1 MKKNKLLKRPNSGNN
16 IDNKR
21 NSKDIIIKNLEK
33 KINLQEEKI
42 SELRD
47 YKTLCE
53 NKLKE
58 FDPSIELPLKKEIY
72 TSSQVNLSDLS
83 LSKSNKNNRHKNMTL
98 NRINSDLSLNK
109 GNTPEKDKYDK
120 LYHKYIDLLKDFKN
134 LSNNTISTAEY
145 SKVKSQYEEI
155 KNKNSLLLKKLNNKE
170 DENDTIKELNQQ
182 VETFREELVLSQAL
196 INTLRTE
203 LEHNNKKNNK
213 NNINIQKREEAEN
226 IKNTL
231 KNNNL
236 LLSSILEENNQL
248 RQKVLNN
255 NNANYDFNHY
265 ENNQNAILFHNL
277 KNNLNEY
284 ESKFDYFNDYINNIK
299 NKISLIFND
308 LKSIIINYGNNLN
321 FIGGIKSEINN
332 LNNIDRFNLDSSDD
346 EKCLQL
352 YIDLVK
358 YLLKDLENKN
368 EFKVINK
375 TDISFNKTMKQIME
389 IIDILK
395 QYINGDG
402 FIRLLYDALN
412 IIINLSNLYKSKKE
426 DIQNNNNNF
435 KEKIIKME
443 NDFEYI
449 KQIIKN
455 YKPGNI
461 GKKLTYTLS
470 YNGKRINTINKNNYY
485 FKYS

>member
-120 LYHKYIDLLKDFKN
+120 LYHKYIDLLKDYKN

-196 INTLRTE
+196 INSLRTE
-203 LEHNNKKNNK
+203 LEHNNKMNNK
-213 NNINIQKREEAEN
+213 NNINI
-226 IKNTL
+226 
-231 KNNNL
+231 
-236 LLSSILEENNQL
+236 
-248 RQKVLNN
+248 
-255 NNANYDFNHY
+255 
-265 ENNQNAILFHNL
+265 
-277 KNNLNEY
+277 
-284 ESKFDYFNDYINNIK
+284 
-299 NKISLIFND
+299 
-308 LKSIIINYGNNLN
+308 
-321 FIGGIKSEINN
+321 
-332 LNNIDRFNLDSSDD
+332 
-346 EKCLQL
+346 
-352 YIDLVK
+352 
-358 YLLKDLENKN
+358 
-368 EFKVINK
+368 
-375 TDISFNKTMKQIME
+375 
-389 IIDILK
+389 
-395 QYINGDG
+395 
-402 FIRLLYDALN
+402 
-412 IIINLSNLYKSKKE
+412 
-426 DIQNNNNNF
+426 
-435 KEKIIKME
+435 
-443 NDFEYI
+443 
-449 KQIIKN
+449 
-455 YKPGNI
+455 
-461 GKKLTYTLS
+461 
-470 YNGKRINTINKNNYY
+470 
-485 FKYS
+485 